1 MNQRHETAKTTP
13 MTVRELKVLAIFYDL
28 SLFIAS
34 LGNSLSLIDLDRA
47 SGWFERVGCAGERF
61 EVCFVFLVGLS
72 ICQYISFIN
81 KFTWAKAYKR
91 KSAVSTGSD
100 FGLVG
105 VDKDSGMAERT
116 TAAVAGDDSLL
127 CPSHG
132 LFVNQL
138 NGGVWLGL
146 YSH

>member
-1 MNQRHETAKTTP
+1 MLGR
-13 MTVRELKVLAIFYDL
+13 DL
-28 SLFIAS
+28 RYALFFSWA
-34 LGNSLSLIDLDRA
+34 
-47 SGWFERVGCAGERF
+47 
-61 EVCFVFLVGLS
+61 
-72 ICQYISFIN
+72 CQYISIYPYAIGGL
-81 KFTWAKAYKR
+81 WAYKR
-91 KSAVSTGSD
+91 KSAVSAGSD
-100 FGLVG
+100 FGLVS

-116 TAAVAGDDSLL
+116 TAAVARDDSLL